1 MSAVAD
7 GPRSDAR
14 SCIDTEALRR
24 EHPIADVVASYG
36 IELRRVGS
44 AMVGRCPFHQDG
56 GQPNFH
62 VYPSGRWIC
71 YRCDQRGDVIGF
83 VQQIEHLTF
92 REAAARLGSGRVHSP
107 RPLPG
112 PHRVASHCRSFSRRA
127 EVVWGPLEY
136 QVLAAATNLY
146 ANRLLA
152 DPQALAYMDRRGF
165 PRALL
170 ERHRV
175 GFAAGDEL
183 VPYLRWRG
191 LPLGA
196 AVRTG
201 LLGDDGREF
210 LAGRIIIPELRDGR
224 PVWLIGRVL
233 QTPDR
238 QPLAPGPSYL
248 GLPGSKPLF
257 GWDDALRDRRGVCV
271 VEGPMDLLALRLWGV
286 PGLALIGNSP
296 RVDQLVLL
304 EQFKRLYVALDQD
317 PAGDTGAARLAAHFG
332 PRVARVLLPTG
343 IKDVG
348 DLARL
353 PNGNELFCAAILRAS
368 GHTTHAG
375 EVGGRTC

>member
-1 MSAVAD
+1 MSRILVSVTPG
-7 GPRSDAR
+7 GPRSDAGSR
-14 SCIDTEALRR
+14 IDTETLRR
-24 EHPIADVVASYG
+24 EHPIADLVASYG

-56 GQPNFH
+56 GHPNFH

-92 REAAARLGSGRVHSP
+92 REAAIRLGSGPVHSP
-107 RPLPG
+107 R
-112 PHRVASHCRSFSRRA
+112 RVLRPRGSTSHCRSFSRRA
-127 EVVWGPLEY
+127 EAIWGPIEY
-136 QVLAAATNLY
+136 QVLAAATDLY

-152 DPQALAYMDRRGF
+152 DPLALAYMDGRGF
-165 PRALL
+165 PRDLL

-191 LPLGA
+191 LPVGA

-210 LAGRIIIPELRDGR
+210 LAGRIILPELREGR
-224 PVWLIGRVL
+224 PVWLIGRVV

-257 GWDDALRDRRGVCV
+257 GWNEALRDRRGVCV

-296 RVDQLVLL
+296 RADQLALL
-304 EQFKRLYVALDQD
+304 EQFERLYVTLDQD
-317 PAGDTGAARLAAHFG
+317 AAGDAGAARLAAHLG
-332 PRVARVLLPTG
+332 HRVARVLLPSG

-348 DLARL
+348 ELAAL

-368 GHTTHAG
+368 GRTTNA
-375 EVGGRTC
+375 